1 MKHEMFITA
10 SQNGSINIHGEFYS
24 IPGTKTSYEMIR
36 GEYPVKLS
44 ITRVVYSKYSPDF
57 NVVRDISVGRT
68 RIKETDRFQLLHE
81 GLRKDS
87 EAAVKLLQRLI
98 KQPRIELIELDA
110 DEYGEAKIVVYLEQR
125 VEPKEEVRLVRK
137 ALKEIRGRFPG
148 AKIHVTV
155 DYPDRAPEI

>member
-57 NVVRDISVGRT
+57 NVVRDISVDGT

-81 GLRKDS
+81 GLRRDS

-110 DEYGEAKIVVYLEQR
+110 DEYGEAKIVVYLKQR

-137 ALKEIRGRFPG
+137 VLKEIRRRFPG

-155 DYPDRAPEI
+155 DYPDRTPEI